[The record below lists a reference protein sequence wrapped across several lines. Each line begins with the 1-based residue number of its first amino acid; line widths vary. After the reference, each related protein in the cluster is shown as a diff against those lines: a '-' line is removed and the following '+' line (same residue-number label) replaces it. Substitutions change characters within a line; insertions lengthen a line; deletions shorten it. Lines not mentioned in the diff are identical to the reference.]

1 MQCVGFQ
8 ECRTPL
14 QQCVKQQQQQHA
26 ARATYKGADSEPL
39 YPQLAAAATAHS
51 TPTQPGMHSS
61 QPTAEQQPH
70 ARYCRVHNHTHTT
83 ALTVHDTTK
92 ARSMQSVQCHAAC
105 AHTAAP
111 QYTYNTDSHTGNA
124 VCCTPL
130 RQVDL
135 LRVPFDRRT
144 SAASNRCCTLA
155 RMRLCHTPQAWRGS

>member
-1 MQCVGFQ
+1 MRQTALHMQCVRYTAWF
-8 ECRTPL
+8 
-14 QQCVKQQQQQHA
+14 
-26 ARATYKGADSEPL
+26 SSINN
-39 YPQLAAAATAHS
+39 AAAALSTTGSSCHCTQHTHTARHA
-51 TPTQPGMHSS
+51 Q
-61 QPTAEQQPH
+61 QPTNSRAAATCALLPRPQP
-70 ARYCRVHNHTHTT
+70 HTHTT

-92 ARSMQSVQCHAAC
+92 ARSMQSAQCPTAC

-111 QYTYNTDSHTGNA
+111 QYTYTTDSHTGNA